1 MKNKHHI
8 LKYLIITTFSMLLFR
23 QVTIGQT
30 QQRIAMEK
38 VNEALKLQRE
48 GKFAQ
53 ALFLLKE
60 VERSNTDKFT
70 QAVCGGME
78 YVVFND
84 SITSD
89 FKKFYLLKYLEDTTK
104 SILKGEVS
112 NNLNDDKKGLDY
124 FPFVQIKFTD
134 QKDSTFIRNC
144 NLDGEFFQRLE
155 KGIYKLEITNTIEK
169 VTYTETIK
177 LTKAAYKLFLQND
190 EIDPKK
196 IIFKLTE
203 FDLTDNKL
211 KW

>member
-60 VERSNTDKFT
+60 VERSNTAEYT
-70 QAVCGGME
+70 EVVCGGME

-89 FKKFYLLKYLEDTTK
+89 FKKVYLLKYLEDTTK
-104 SILKGEVS
+104 SILKGEVA
-112 NNLNDDKKGLDY
+112 NNLNDDKKGSDF

-134 QKDSTFIRNC
+134 QKDSSFIKNS

-155 KGIYKLEITNTIEK
+155 KGIYKLEITNKQEK

-177 LTKAAYKLFLQND
+177 LTKAAYKLYLQFD
-190 EIDPKK
+190 EIDAKK